1 MVLGC
6 DSKMEMSWV
15 RRRYLIL
22 FGHDD
27 VVLLLSVEYVDG
39 VREDA
44 LQWSGMQFQLRVI
57 FLGP

>member
-1 MVLGC
+1 MLGC
-6 DSKMEMSWV
+6 DSKIEISWV
-15 RRRYLIL
+15 RSMYLIL

-27 VVLLLSVEYVDG
+27 VVLLLRVEYADG
-39 VREDA
+39 VCEYA

>member
-1 MVLGC
+1 MLGC
-6 DSKMEMSWV
+6 DSKIEMSWV
-15 RRRYLIL
+15 RSLYLIL

-27 VVLLLSVEYVDG
+27 VVLLLRVEYADG
-39 VREDA
+39 VGEYA